1 MSTTVAQ
8 RKAFCAGNQ
17 TASWLKIIQVIS
29 DVHLRRLHQAR
40 TGEIDPLFT
49 YPNTFSRDTRLNVE
63 ERWRVMRNKTPWQ
76 DSAAVKREL

>member
-17 TASWLKIIQVIS
+17 IASLLKIIQVIS

-40 TGEIDPLFT
+40 TGEIDP
-49 YPNTFSRDTRLNVE
+49 
-63 ERWRVMRNKTPWQ
+63 
-76 DSAAVKREL
+76 